1 MLGSLKLNLIFLFP
15 QFESASRGKL
25 YICLMAFENIIGQ
38 KLLTAN
44 LLRNVEAKRTPHAQ
58 LFVGKNGYGNLAI
71 AMAYAQLLVEFESRS
86 KGAVEALN
94 HPDIHFYF
102 PVVKKGDSTTK
113 ISKDYISDWRG
124 FVGASAYGNLNEWYA
139 HIDAGN
145 KQGVIS
151 VDEAQDII
159 KTLSLKAFSGG
170 HKVLII
176 WHAEKMN
183 AACAN
188 KLLKWIEEP
197 NKNTSI
203 LLLTEEEDGLLKTIQ
218 SRCQTI
224 HIMPLLPKD
233 IFDALI
239 EKGIDPSKAKE
250 ISEVSEGNYGSALN
264 LINENKNSLVFE
276 QLFIEWV
283 RTAFKAKTDK
293 KSVNSLISWSERVAK
308 LGRELEKQFL
318 HYSLDAF
325 RRAMLLNYG
334 AEEMLSLKTHD
345 HSFSFEKFSLFIGS
359 ANIEGIS
366 REIEDAIYHIERNGN
381 GKIILTDL
389 SIKLTR
395 LLHKKQ

>member
-1 MLGSLKLNLIFLFP
+1 
-15 QFESASRGKL
+15 
-25 YICLMAFENIIGQ
+25 MAFENIIGQ
-38 KLLTAN
+38 KLLAAH
-44 LLRNVEAKRTPHAQ
+44 LLRNIEAKRTPHAQ
-58 LFVGKNGYGNLAI
+58 LFVGKNGHGNLAI
-71 AMAYAQLLVEFESRS
+71 AMAYAQYLVALESLS
-86 KGAVEALN
+86 KVAVEPLN

-102 PVVKKGDSTTK
+102 PVVKKGGSTTTR
-113 ISKDYISDWRG
+113 ISKDYISEWRS

-145 KQGVIS
+145 KQGLIS

-159 KTLSLKAFSGG
+159 KTLSLKSFSGG

-203 LLLTEEEDGLLKTIQ
+203 LLLTEEKNGILKTIQ

-239 EKGIDPSKAKE
+239 EKGVDPSKAKE
-250 ISEVSEGNYGSALN
+250 VSEVSGGNYGNALS
-264 LINENKNSLVFE
+264 LINETKNSLAFE

-283 RTAFKAKTDK
+283 RTAFKAKTNK
-293 KSVNSLISWSERVAK
+293 KSINGLISWSERVAK

-318 HYSLDAF
+318 HYSLNAF
-325 RRAMLLNYG
+325 RQAILLNYG
-334 AEEMLSLKTHD
+334 AEEMVSLKIHD
-345 HSFSFEKFSLFIGS
+345 PSFSFEKFSLFVGS
-359 ANIEGIS
+359 ANIEDIS

-395 LLHKKQ
+395 LLHRKQ

>member
-1 MLGSLKLNLIFLFP
+1 
-15 QFESASRGKL
+15 
-25 YICLMAFENIIGQ
+25 MAFENIIGQ
-38 KLLTAN
+38 KMLTAH
-44 LLRNVEAKRTPHAQ
+44 LLRNIEAKRTPHAQ
-58 LFVGKNGYGNLAI
+58 LFVGKNGHGNLAI
-71 AMAYAQLLVEFESRS
+71 AMAYAQHLVALESLS
-86 KGAVEALN
+86 KGAVEPLN

-102 PVVKKGDSTTK
+102 PVVKKGGSTTTRV
-113 ISKDYISDWRG
+113 SKDYISEWRD
-124 FVGASAYGNLNEWYA
+124 FVGASAYGNLNDWYA

-145 KQGVIS
+145 KQGAIT

-203 LLLTEEEDGLLKTIQ
+203 LLLTEEESGLLKTIQ

-224 HIMPLLPKD
+224 HIMPLITKD

-239 EKGIDPSKAKE
+239 EKGVDPSKAKE
-250 ISEVSEGNYGSALN
+250 VSEVSEGNYGSALN
-264 LINENKNSLVFE
+264 LINENKNSLAFE

-293 KSVNSLISWSERVAK
+293 KSINSLISWSERVAK

-325 RRAMLLNYG
+325 RQAMLLNYG
-334 AEEMLSLKTHD
+334 AEEMVSLKIHD
-345 HSFSFEKFSLFIGS
+345 PSFSFEKFSLFVGS

-395 LLHKKQ
+395 LLHRKK

>member
-1 MLGSLKLNLIFLFP
+1 
-15 QFESASRGKL
+15 
-25 YICLMAFENIIGQ
+25 MAFENIIGQ
-38 KLLTAN
+38 KMLTGH
-44 LLRNVEAKRTPHAQ
+44 LLRNIEAKRTPHAQ
-58 LFVGKNGYGNLAI
+58 LFVGKNGHGNLAI
-71 AMAYAQLLVEFESRS
+71 AMAYAQHLVALESLS
-86 KGAVEALN
+86 KGAVEPLN

-102 PVVKKGDSTTK
+102 PVVKKGGSTTTR
-113 ISKDYISDWRG
+113 ISKDYISEWRD
-124 FVGASAYGNLNEWYA
+124 FVSASAYGNLNEWYA

-145 KQGVIS
+145 KQGTIT

-203 LLLTEEEDGLLKTIQ
+203 LLLTEEESGLLKTIQ

-239 EKGIDPSKAKE
+239 EKGVGPSKAKE
-250 ISEVSEGNYGSALN
+250 ASEVSEGNYGSALN
-264 LINENKNSLVFE
+264 LINENKNSLAFE

-293 KSVNSLISWSERVAK
+293 KSINSLISWSERVAK

-325 RRAMLLNYG
+325 RQAMLLNYG
-334 AEEMLSLKTHD
+334 AEEMVSLKIHD
-345 HSFSFEKFSLFIGS
+345 PSFSFERFSLFVGS

-395 LLHKKQ
+395 LLHRKQ

>member
-1 MLGSLKLNLIFLFP
+1 M
-15 QFESASRGKL
+15 
-25 YICLMAFENIIGQ
+25 
-38 KLLTAN
+38 LTAH
-44 LLRNVEAKRTPHAQ
+44 LLRNIEAKRTPHAQ

-71 AMAYAQLLVEFESRS
+71 AMAYAQHLVALESHS
-86 KGAVEALN
+86 KGAVKPLN

-102 PVVKKGDSTTK
+102 PVVKKEGSTTR
-113 ISKDYISDWRG
+113 ISKDYILEWRD
-124 FVGASAYGNLNEWYA
+124 FVSASAYGNLNEWYA

-145 KQGVIS
+145 KQGAIT

-188 KLLKWIEEP
+188 KLLKWVEEP

-203 LLLTEEEDGLLKTIQ
+203 LLLTEEESGLLKTIQ

-224 HIMPLLPKD
+224 HIMPLLTKD
-233 IFDALI
+233 VFDALI
-239 EKGIDPSKAKE
+239 EKGVDPSKAKE
-250 ISEVSEGNYGSALN
+250 VSEISEGNYGCALN
-264 LINENKNSLVFE
+264 LINENSLAFE

-283 RTAFKAKTDK
+283 RTAFKAKVDK
-293 KSVNSLISWSERVAK
+293 KSINSLISWSVRVAK

-325 RRAMLLNYG
+325 RQAMLLNYR
-334 AEEMLSLKTHD
+334 AEEMVSLKIHD
-345 HSFSFEKFSLFIGS
+345 PSFSLEKFSLFIGA

-395 LLHKKQ
+395 LLHRK

>member
-1 MLGSLKLNLIFLFP
+1 M
-15 QFESASRGKL
+15 
-25 YICLMAFENIIGQ
+25 
-38 KLLTAN
+38 
-44 LLRNVEAKRTPHAQ
+44 
-58 LFVGKNGYGNLAI
+58 
-71 AMAYAQLLVEFESRS
+71 
-86 KGAVEALN
+86 
-94 HPDIHFYF
+94 
-102 PVVKKGDSTTK
+102 
-113 ISKDYISDWRG
+113 
-124 FVGASAYGNLNEWYA
+124 
-139 HIDAGN
+139 
-145 KQGVIS
+145 
-151 VDEAQDII
+151 
-159 KTLSLKAFSGG
+159 
-170 HKVLII
+170 LII

-203 LLLTEEEDGLLKTIQ
+203 LLLTEEESGLLKTIQ

-239 EKGIDPSKAKE
+239 EKGVDPSKAKE
-250 ISEVSEGNYGSALN
+250 ASEASEGNYGSALN
-264 LINENKNSLVFE
+264 LINENKNSLAFE

-293 KSVNSLISWSERVAK
+293 KSINSLISWSERLAK

-325 RRAMLLNYG
+325 RQAMLLNYG
-334 AEEMLSLKTHD
+334 AEEVMSLKTHD
-345 HSFSFEKFSLFIGS
+345 PSFSFEKFSLFIGS
-359 ANIEGIS
+359 ANIEDIR

-395 LLHKKQ
+395 LLHRK

>member
-1 MLGSLKLNLIFLFP
+1 MELQSHSKR
-15 QFESASRGKL
+15 S
-25 YICLMAFENIIGQ
+25 
-38 KLLTAN
+38 
-44 LLRNVEAKRTPHAQ
+44 VEP
-58 LFVGKNGYGNLAI
+58 
-71 AMAYAQLLVEFESRS
+71 
-86 KGAVEALN
+86 LN

-102 PVVKKGDSTTK
+102 PVVKKGGSITTRV
-113 ISKDYISDWRG
+113 SKDYISEWRD
-124 FVGASAYGNLNEWYA
+124 FVDASPYGNLNEWYS

-145 KQGVIS
+145 RQGVITA
-151 VDEAQDII
+151 DEAQNII

-197 NKNTSI
+197 NKSTSI
-203 LLLTEEEDGLLKTIQ
+203 LLLTEEENGLPRTIQ

-224 HIMPLLPKD
+224 RVMRLLPKD

-239 EKGIDPSKAKE
+239 EKGVDSSKAKE
-250 ISEVSEGNYGSALN
+250 VSEASEGNYGSALN
-264 LINENKNSLVFE
+264 LINENKNILAFE

-293 KSVNSLISWSERVAK
+293 KSINSLISWSERVAK

-318 HYSLDAF
+318 HYCLEAF
-325 RRAMLLNYG
+325 RQAMLLNYG
-334 AEEMLSLKTHD
+334 ADEMVSLKIHD
-345 HSFSFEKFSLFIGS
+345 PSFRLEKFSMFIGS

-366 REIEDAIYHIERNGN
+366 SEIEDAIYHIERNGN

-395 LLHKKQ
+395 LLHRK